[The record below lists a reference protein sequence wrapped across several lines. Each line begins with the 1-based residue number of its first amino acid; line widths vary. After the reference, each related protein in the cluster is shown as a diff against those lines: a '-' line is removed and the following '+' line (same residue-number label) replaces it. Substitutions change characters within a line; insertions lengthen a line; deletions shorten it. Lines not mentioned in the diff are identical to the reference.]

1 MSTKNISNKNLPRDA
16 SIVFCVH
23 PVRRGRRLSL
33 VVFLFAQCLFGM
45 LAAVSPNLIAFICL
59 RFLVAVGTA
68 GTWSSLTKL
77 VEDLV
82 GGGQRARALLLARCA
97 LSVGFLLVALVA
109 LLVRD
114 WSYLAATTSVP
125 FVTFLFY
132 WRILPESPKWLL
144 AHGRFNRAAQLM
156 LIIAHTNTKHIP
168 RDYLTALQEDASS
181 HQIACGERDTS
192 NLLQQFVDLCG
203 TKETNRRIFLL
214 LGIGLVN
221 GVASLAQVYLAVGL
235 AGNAYLHM
243 LLMSSADLSACLA
256 PLMMLK
262 HSGCRK
268 IAILGCISGGVTCFA
283 HFVTSRRGHPCISL
297 CLLAMSKVSVGSSL
311 AVVPLWLHEI
321 SPSSQ
326 QAVVA
331 HLAQTAEL
339 AAFAVVPLLFQQE
352 DPELTPVVLSVLLI
366 GGGILLTFD
375 MHHPGR
381 SWCLRKLR
389 SRVGSWSC
397 NRNKGMVY
405 RSNAWE
411 FKSLQNPSP
420 IPSLVK
426 RQEALQMCPNFHPL
440 QGVDTIKVTVV

>member
-1 MSTKNISNKNLPRDA
+1 
-16 SIVFCVH
+16 
-23 PVRRGRRLSL
+23 
-33 VVFLFAQCLFGM
+33 
-45 LAAVSPNLIAFICL
+45 
-59 RFLVAVGTA
+59 
-68 GTWSSLTKL
+68 
-77 VEDLV
+77 
-82 GGGQRARALLLARCA
+82 
-97 LSVGFLLVALVA
+97 
-109 LLVRD
+109 
-114 WSYLAATTSVP
+114 
-125 FVTFLFY
+125 
-132 WRILPESPKWLL
+132 
-144 AHGRFNRAAQLM
+144 
-156 LIIAHTNTKHIP
+156 
-168 RDYLTALQEDASS
+168 
-181 HQIACGERDTS
+181 
-192 NLLQQFVDLCG
+192 
-203 TKETNRRIFLL
+203 
-214 LGIGLVN
+214 
-221 GVASLAQVYLAVGL
+221 
-235 AGNAYLHM
+235 M

-339 AAFAVVPLLFQQE
+339 AAFAVVPLLFQQVSTHCPQRASNQLPLCIE